1 MADPAPTT
9 TIDRALAGAVQ
20 TLRRAGIETP
30 ALDAR
35 VLVCAALELS
45 RESLLTRGETLV
57 SAAGARRLADYVS
70 RRAAGEPVAR
80 ILGRREFWSL
90 EFSLGP
96 ETLVPRP
103 ETETL
108 IEAALADFPDR
119 DDALRVLDLGT
130 GSGCLLLALL
140 SERPRATGL
149 GIDISDGA
157 LDIARVNA
165 ARLGLQDRA
174 EFRGGDFA
182 RDPLDERFDVVL
194 SNPPYIPEGDID
206 RLTREVARFEPR
218 RALSGGEDGLA
229 AYRALALRLPL
240 LLGPRGRAYLEI
252 GAGQADDVSMIVS
265 TVGLRVVASRDDLAG
280 IARCLTVAPH
290 VP

>member
-80 ILGRREFWSL
+80 IFGRREFWSL

-140 SERPRATGL
+140 SERPRATGV

-165 ARLGLQDRA
+165 ARLGLQERA

-206 RLTREVARFEPR
+206 RLAREVARFEPR

-240 LLGPRGRAYLEI
+240 LLGPRGCAYLEI